1 MLNMELMIHSHLLVK
16 LRSFKQ
22 FIIDFGTDQIRE
34 KYLAETSHLIR
45 YLKQKEQRASKSNA
59 CLLDLNCSKCGQLF
73 SSAIGLKNFLAPPET
88 ICQRVIQTLSKGET
102 L

>member
-1 MLNMELMIHSHLLVK
+1 MIHAHLLVK

-22 FIIDFGTDQIRE
+22 FIIDSGTDQIRE

-59 CLLDLNCSKCGQLF
+59 YLLDLNYSKCGQLF
-73 SSAIGLKNFLAPPET
+73 SNAIGLKSFLAPPET
-88 ICQRVIQTLSKGET
+88 IFVNV
-102 L
+102 